1 MSNDLFDSY
10 AAAFGKVRQNAVN
23 YMIGVTMRKAQ
34 SKVAKTFG
42 MTNRQTAQTLGE
54 ARRKRT
60 EAITQKII
68 ENGLVSY
75 RPSRRVRIKRKK
87 ALAVAKKTIGKLPA
101 MFNAAIKAVK
111 MKIPAKWIERHGEP
125 FSSIRA
131 ITDGKQIS
139 FQIPDHTDK
148 AYLQKTVKT
157 MADET
162 IYAMK
167 KTYLRQQLK
176 KELAK
181 IKTQTIEIKAK

>member
-1 MSNDLFDSY
+1 MSNDLFDLY

-34 SKVAKTFG
+34 SKIAKTFG
-42 MTNRQTAQTLGE
+42 MTKRQTAQTLGE

-60 EAITQKII
+60 EAITQKIM

-75 RPSRRVRIKRKK
+75 HPSRRVRIKRKK
-87 ALAVAKKTIGKLPA
+87 ALAIAKKTIGKLPA
-101 MFNAAIKAVK
+101 MFNAAIKATG

-125 FSSIRA
+125 FSSIQA
-131 ITDGKQIS
+131 ITDGKKIAL
-139 FQIPDHTDK
+139 QIPDHTDK
-148 AYLQKTVKT
+148 AYLQKTVQT
-157 MADET
+157 MANET

-176 KELAK
+176 KELEK
-181 IKTQTIEIKAK
+181 IKPKTIEIKAK